1 MRCKEREIIKG
12 MQHLLQNVLDY
23 YIARIDAVPFLITP
37 QRQKYSS
44 KHSAGSISEREKGRQ
59 ADERKKMIIISCQAE
74 ILGIRR
80 KFEMPMAQP
89 AIVD

>member
-1 MRCKEREIIKG
+1 

-23 YIARIDAVPFLITP
+23 YIARIDADEVPFLIPP

-44 KHSAGSISEREKGRQ
+44 KHAAGSISEREKGRQ